1 MLDILFFFVQFGIL
15 TPKMGILTYE
25 SHARNFVNKMG
36 THILWAPNMAYLS
49 GSYGLPFGP
58 LISESQPQHDS
69 WDNGFSLRLFKVTA
83 YWYIW
88 VLSPY

>member
-36 THILWAPNMAYLS
+36 THILWAPNMAPQ
-49 GSYGLPFGP
+49 YGLPKWVIWPTIWPPNF
-58 LISESQPQHDS
+58 
-69 WDNGFSLRLFKVTA
+69 RVAATA
-83 YWYIW
+83 
-88 VLSPY
+88 